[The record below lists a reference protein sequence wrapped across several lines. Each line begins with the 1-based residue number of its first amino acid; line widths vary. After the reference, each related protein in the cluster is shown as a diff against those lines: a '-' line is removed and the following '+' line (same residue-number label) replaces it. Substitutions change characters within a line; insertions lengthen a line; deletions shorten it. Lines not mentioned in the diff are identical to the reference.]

1 MSEEEFSTILQQQE
15 VTSPHLETKVLI
27 YLQWIPIFQY
37 LRNPEIRVI
46 PLPNLL
52 FGLTLKQN
60 VTFFLTKTYSW
71 WFPPLISSQTTS
83 SLRCGKRVAASTPS
97 DKINSCRICHQQY
110 FPRCRQRKKFYDYRN
125 LYHFKNAQKCDLYI
139 RTWPEWPG
147 SSMDMGKYHM
157 NYKVF
162 ERVLQDFLHQ
172 QSTVAEKRSDKHT
185 GKVPVKHTFTIK
197 HSNSLLRTCLS

>member
-15 VTSPHLETKVLI
+15 VTSPHLETKIVI
-27 YLQWIPIFQY
+27 YLQ
-37 LRNPEIRVI
+37 RNPNISTPGKPWNKGDSLWLWNRMS
-46 PLPNLL
+46 L
-52 FGLTLKQN
+52 F
-60 VTFFLTKTYSW
+60 SS
-71 WFPPLISSQTTS
+71 PRLIAHGPHLSSLHKPR
-83 SLRCGKRVAASTPS
+83 LRCGVASAWQPQRLATN
-97 DKINSCRICHQQY
+97 KINSCRTRHQQY

-139 RTWPEWPG
+139 QTWPEWPG